1 MEGDTSS
8 SPLSVALLSPA
19 RVKSKSVTPRGQKSL
34 NDNLT
39 MKTVYQRH
47 FLLFCVEPLSL
58 SSC

>member
-19 RVKSKSVTPRGQKSL
+19 RDNPKRVIPRGQKSL
-34 NDNLT
+34 NDHST